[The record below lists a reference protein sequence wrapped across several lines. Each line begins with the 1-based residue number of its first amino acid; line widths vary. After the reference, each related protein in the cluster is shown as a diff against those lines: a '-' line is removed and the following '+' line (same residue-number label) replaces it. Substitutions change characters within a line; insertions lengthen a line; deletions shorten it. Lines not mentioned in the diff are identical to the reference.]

1 MFGPQGRNSGQLVSL
16 SFKEVH
22 PIFDTMR
29 NFYLTYIPLLFLSGC
44 VDQTSPAIHA
54 SFSAYCEQVANDAK
68 PIALNPP
75 MTKEEVD
82 TYWDFFQ
89 KEAAKFGVK
98 LYRDQDFPV
107 TSLFPASVTDGLEVV
122 VIYRGSRLTQYQQ
135 LKADLSEISPDQAA
149 RRLGRLLGYS
159 PQGIN
164 ELLLKH
170 TEFRTLTSFDVK
182 EQITHLYYEDLTQ
195 AIAFYKDVLGLEPLT
210 DTRFLIGEDAS
221 ISLHAFNEEHP
232 KGQPQS
238 TAIALLTDQLP
249 QWYTHIQ
256 ELGVPLKY
264 TYKPREGGPHD
275 GFVAIDP
282 GGYLLE
288 FEQFKQHPENEL
300 FMAVLQDAPRIAT
313 SIDGLNFYGSI
324 TWTYHNDLL
333 KMQQFYEEV
342 LGYVMVADQ
351 GWTKIYQTSPS
362 GFIGLVDERRGM
374 MDYADEKAIEIEWRL
389 EDQESATN
397 YYTQKSGWT
406 SAGRW
411 LEGPEKYRYLL
422 R

>member
-1 MFGPQGRNSGQLVSL
+1 
-16 SFKEVH
+16 
-22 PIFDTMR
+22 MR
-29 NFYLTYIPLLFLSGC
+29 NLYLIFIPILLLSGC
-44 VDQTSPAIHA
+44 MDQTSPAIHA

-82 TYWDFFQ
+82 TYWGYFEQ
-89 KEAAKFGVK
+89 EAANFGVK

-107 TSLFPASVTDGLEVV
+107 TSLFPASVTEGQEVV
-122 VIYRGSRLTQYQQ
+122 VIYRGARLTQYQQ
-135 LKADLSEISPDQAA
+135 LKDDLNKIGPDLAA

-164 ELLLKH
+164 GLLMKQ
-170 TEFRTLTSFDVK
+170 TTFKTLTSFRIQ
-182 EQITHLYYEDLTQ
+182 EQITHLYYDDLPR
-195 AIAFYKDVLGLEPLT
+195 AIAFYKDVLGLRALS
-210 DTRFLIGEDAS
+210 DNQFSIGADAS
-221 ISLHAFNEEHP
+221 IALHNFNEDHP
-232 KGQPQS
+232 QGQPQS

-249 QWYTHIQ
+249 QWYSYLQGLSI
-256 ELGVPLKY
+256 PIKY

-300 FMAVLQDAPRIAT
+300 FMAVLRDAPRITTAV
-313 SIDGLNFYGSI
+313 DDLNFFGSI

-333 KMQQFYEEV
+333 KMQRFYEEV

-351 GWTKIYQTSPS
+351 GWTKIYQTSS
-362 GFIGLVDERRGM
+362 TGFVGLVDERRGM

-389 EDQESATN
+389 DDLENAEN
-397 YYTQKSGWT
+397 YYAGKSGWT

>member
-1 MFGPQGRNSGQLVSL
+1 MRYFILIVL
-16 SFKEVH
+16 
-22 PIFDTMR
+22 PIF
-29 NFYLTYIPLLFLSGC
+29 FLTACI
-44 VDQTSPAIHA
+44 DQSDPSVLA

-75 MTKEEVD
+75 MISEDVD
-82 TYWDFFQ
+82 KYWESFEQ
-89 KEAAKFGVK
+89 EAEGFGVQ
-98 LYRDQDFPV
+98 LFRDQEFPV
-107 TSLFPASVTDGLEVV
+107 TSLFPASVTAGKEVV
-122 VIYRGSRLTQYQQ
+122 VIYRGPRLTQYQQ
-135 LKADLSEISPDQAA
+135 LKEDLESVGPDVAA

-164 ELLLKH
+164 ELLMKQ
-170 TEFRTLTSFDVK
+170 TKFKTLTHFKVQ
-182 EQITHLYYEDLTQ
+182 EQVTHLYYGDLEEAT
-195 AIAFYKDVLGLEPLT
+195 AFYGEVLGLKALS
-210 DTRFLIGEDAS
+210 DTQFAIGADAS
-221 ISLHAFNEEHP
+221 IALHAFDEDHP
-232 KGQPQS
+232 QGQPQS

-249 QWYTHIQ
+249 GWYAYVQ
-256 ELGVPLKY
+256 GLGAPIKY
-264 TYKPREGGPHD
+264 TYKPRDGGPHD

-288 FEQFKQHPENEL
+288 FEQFKQDPENEL
-300 FMAVLQDAPRIAT
+300 FMAALQGAPRVAT
-313 SIDGLNFYGSI
+313 TVSDLNFFGSI

-333 KMQQFYEEV
+333 KMQRFYEEV

-351 GWTKIYQTSPS
+351 GWTKIYQTSRT

-389 EDQESATN
+389 EDQEGAES
-397 YYTQKSGWT
+397 YYLQHNDWN

>member
-1 MFGPQGRNSGQLVSL
+1 
-16 SFKEVH
+16 
-22 PIFDTMR
+22 MR
-29 NFYLTYIPLLFLSGC
+29 YLFLTLLPLLLFSAC
-44 VDQTSPAIHA
+44 VNQNDALIMA

-75 MTKEEVD
+75 MTAEEVD
-82 TYWDFFQ
+82 QYWEVFQ
-89 KEAAKFGVK
+89 EKAKAFDVQ
-98 LYRDQDFPV
+98 LYRDSNFPV
-107 TSLFPASVTDGLEVV
+107 TDLFPSSVTAGKEVV
-122 VIYRGSRLTQYQQ
+122 VIFRGARLTQYLQ
-135 LKADLSEISPDQAA
+135 LKDDLDQVTPEEAG

-159 PQGIN
+159 SQGIN
-164 ELLLKH
+164 ELLSSN
-170 TEFRTLTSFDVK
+170 TDFRTLAGFKVK
-182 EQITHLYYEDLTQ
+182 EQVTHLFFEDLEAAAT
-195 AIAFYKDVLGLEPLT
+195 FYKDILGLKALSENQ
-210 DTRFLIGEDAS
+210 FAIGADAS
-221 ISLHAFNEEHP
+221 IALHAFNEDHP

-249 QWYTHIQ
+249 QWYAHVQ
-256 ELGVPLKY
+256 EKGVPIKY

-300 FMAVLQDAPRIAT
+300 FMAVLKDAPRVFT
-313 SIDGLNFYGSI
+313 GVDGLNFYGSI

-333 KMQQFYEEV
+333 KMQRFYEET

-351 GWTKIYQTSPS
+351 GWTKIFQTLSS
-362 GFIGLVDERRGM
+362 GFVGLVDERRGM
-374 MDYADEKAIEIEWRL
+374 MDYADDKAIEIEWRL
-389 EDQESATN
+389 ENPEGAES
-397 YYTQKSGWT
+397 YFSGKEGWT